1 MEKSA
6 GELRSNTTEQTI
18 SSGLLLLW
26 GCRKRIKR
34 LMKTVGRLPRRTP
47 IPEHQIVEAFHRTAL
62 QLAAILLLILF
73 SDIAPSRATEKN
85 IWEEFSGE
93 KALAHVQRLVD
104 LGPHPGGSDASGKA
118 RDYIEQQLRDSGWQV
133 TRQAFTDDTPRGKI
147 HFVNLIA
154 RFSSDANQASPSFLL
169 CSHYDTKL
177 FDTIRFVGAD
187 DGGSSTGLLLELAR
201 VLGQHASVARNVELV
216 FFDGEEAYE
225 NFSDTDGLYGS
236 RYFAR
241 KLQSEGAKRFRGG
254 ILFDMVGDRSL
265 GITLPADSPAA
276 MARDVF
282 AAAEAL
288 KLRKY
293 FSYLDRD
300 LIDDHAPLNAIGIP
314 TIDIIDFDYPWWH
327 TADDTMDKISAQSLQ
342 IVGSVALYYLAE
354 FGLKR

>member
-1 MEKSA
+1 
-6 GELRSNTTEQTI
+6 
-18 SSGLLLLW
+18 
-26 GCRKRIKR
+26 
-34 LMKTVGRLPRRTP
+34 
-47 IPEHQIVEAFHRTAL
+47 
-62 QLAAILLLILF
+62 
-73 SDIAPSRATEKN
+73 
-85 IWEEFSGE
+85 
-93 KALAHVQRLVD
+93 
-104 LGPHPGGSDASGKA
+104 
-118 RDYIEQQLRDSGWQV
+118 
-133 TRQAFTDDTPRGKI
+133 
-147 HFVNLIA
+147 LIA
-154 RFSSDANQASPSFLL
+154 RFSDDANAASPSFLL

-177 FDTIRFVGAD
+177 FDAIRFVGAN

-201 VLGQHASVARNVELV
+201 VLGQHPSLARKLELA

-225 NFSDTDGLYGS
+225 NFSGTDGLYGS

-241 KLQSEGAKRFRGG
+241 QLQSEGAKQPARSATHNVAGGFRGG

-265 GITLPADSPAA
+265 GVTLPADSPAA
-276 MARDVF
+276 MARDIF

-293 FSYLDRD
+293 FSYLDRN

-327 TADDTMDKISAQSLQ
+327 TADDTMDKISSQSLQ

>member
-1 MEKSA
+1 MEYGSVA
-6 GELRSNTTEQTI
+6 V
-18 SSGLLLLW
+18 
-26 GCRKRIKR
+26 
-34 LMKTVGRLPRRTP
+34 MKLPRALLHNCITP
-47 IPEHQIVEAFHRTAL
+47 FF
-62 QLAAILLLILF
+62 LIGLV
-73 SDIAPSRATEKN
+73 SVTCLNSSRASEGK
-85 IWEEFSGE
+85 IWQEFSGD

-104 LGPHPGGSDASGKA
+104 VGPHPAGSEAIEKA
-118 RDYIEQQLRDSGWQV
+118 RDYVEGQLRQFGWQV

-154 RFSSDANQASPSFLL
+154 RFPGSTSPSFLF
-169 CSHYDTKL
+169 CSHYDTKS
-177 FDTIRFVGAD
+177 FATIRFVGAN

-201 VLGQHASVARNVELV
+201 VLGQHASVAGSVELA

-225 NFSDTDGLYGS
+225 NFSETDGLYGS

-241 KLQSEGAKRFRGG
+241 QLQSEGGRRFRGG
-254 ILFDMVGDRSL
+254 ILFDMIGDRSL

-276 MARDVF
+276 MARDLF

-300 LIDDHAPLNAIGIP
+300 LIDDHAPLNAAGIP
-314 TIDIIDFDYPWWH
+314 TIDVIDFDYRWWH
-327 TADDTMDKISAQSLQ
+327 TADDTMDKISGQSLE

-354 FGLKR
+354 FALKR

>member
-1 MEKSA
+1 MD
-6 GELRSNTTEQTI
+6 I
-18 SSGLLLLW
+18 
-26 GCRKRIKR
+26 
-34 LMKTVGRLPRRTP
+34 VGRPPRRTP
-47 IPEHQIVEAFHRTAL
+47 IQVHQLIKPSRREANEMDGGGKRTSERERVSQTEL
-62 QLAAILLLILF
+62 KLAAILLLTSVLQVN
-73 SDIAPSRATEKN
+73 PSRAAETK
-85 IWEEFSGE
+85 IWEEFSAE

-104 LGPHPGGSDASGKA
+104 LGPHPAGSEAIEKVK
-118 RDYIEQQLRDSGWQV
+118 DYIEEQLRHSGWQV

-154 RFSSDANQASPSFLL
+154 RFAGDANPASPSLLL

-177 FDTIRFVGAD
+177 FDAIRFVGAN

-201 VLGQHASVARNVELV
+201 VLGQHPSLARKLELA

-225 NFSDTDGLYGS
+225 NFSETDGLYGS

-241 KLQSEGAKRFRGG
+241 QLQGEGAKQFRGG

-265 GITLPADSPAA
+265 GVTLPADSPAA
-276 MARDVF
+276 MARDIF

-293 FSYLDRD
+293 FSYLDRN

>member
-1 MEKSA
+1 MMARVRAS
-6 GELRSNTTEQTI
+6 RPN
-18 SSGLLLLW
+18 
-26 GCRKRIKR
+26 
-34 LMKTVGRLPRRTP
+34 
-47 IPEHQIVEAFHRTAL
+47 AL
-62 QLAAILLLILF
+62 QLAAILLLMSFLQVTR
-73 SDIAPSRATEKN
+73 SRAADTK

-93 KALAHVQRLVD
+93 KALAHVQHLVD
-104 LGPHPGGSDASGKA
+104 LGPHPGGSKAIEKA
-118 RDYIEQQLRDSGWQV
+118 RDYIEQQLRAFGGQV

-154 RFSSDANQASPSFLL
+154 RFSGDTNKGSPSFLL

-177 FDTIRFVGAD
+177 FDTIRFVGAN

-201 VLGQHASVARNVELV
+201 VLGQHASVAGNVELV

-236 RYFAR
+236 RYFAKQLR
-241 KLQSEGAKRFRGG
+241 SEGAKQFRGG
-254 ILFDMVGDRSL
+254 ILFDMIGDRSL

-342 IVGSVALYYLAE
+342 IVGSVALYYLTESA
-354 FGLKR
+354 LKR

>member
-1 MEKSA
+1 MGGALGCWSNEVVN
-6 GELRSNTTEQTI
+6 LRAA
-18 SSGLLLLW
+18 LLDHS
-26 GCRKRIKR
+26 I
-34 LMKTVGRLPRRTP
+34 TP
-47 IPEHQIVEAFHRTAL
+47 SLVIV
-62 QLAAILLLILF
+62 LASFTCLN
-73 SDIAPSRATEKN
+73 SSRASETK
-85 IWEEFSGE
+85 IWQEFSGE
-93 KALAHVQRLVD
+93 KALTHVQRLVD
-104 LGPHPGGSDASGKA
+104 LGPHPAGSDAIEKA
-118 RDYIEQQLRDSGWQV
+118 RNYIEDELRHSGWQI

-154 RFSSDANQASPSFLL
+154 RFSNDANTASPSFLF

-177 FDTIRFVGAD
+177 FDTIRFVGAN

-201 VLGQHASVARNVELV
+201 VLGHHANIARNVELV

-225 NFSDTDGLYGS
+225 NFSETDGLYGS
-236 RYFAR
+236 RFFA
-241 KLQSEGAKRFRGG
+241 KQLQSEGAKKIRGG

-300 LIDDHAPLNAIGIP
+300 MIDDHTPLNATGIP

-327 TADDTMDKISAQSLQ
+327 TADDTMDKITAQSLQ

-354 FGLKR
+354 FGLKG

>member
-1 MEKSA
+1 MECWSNGVVNLRQALLQHSITPSLLVVLASA
-6 GELRSNTTEQTI
+6 I
-18 SSGLLLLW
+18 GLN
-26 GCRKRIKR
+26 
-34 LMKTVGRLPRRTP
+34 
-47 IPEHQIVEAFHRTAL
+47 
-62 QLAAILLLILF
+62 
-73 SDIAPSRATEKN
+73 SSRASEKK

-104 LGPHPGGSDASGKA
+104 LGPHPAGSDAIEKA
-118 RDYIEQQLRDSGWQV
+118 RDYIEEQLRHSGWQV

-147 HFVNLIA
+147 RFVNLIA
-154 RFSSDANQASPSFLL
+154 RFAGDKGPASSSLLL

-177 FDTIRFVGAD
+177 FDTIRFVGAN

-201 VLGQHASVARNVELV
+201 VLGQHPTLARRVELA

-225 NFSDTDGLYGS
+225 NFSATDGLYGS

-241 KLQSEGAKRFRGG
+241 QLQGEGAKQFRGG

-265 GITLPADSPAA
+265 GITLPPDSPSALA
-276 MARDVF
+276 QGVF

-314 TIDIIDFDYPWWH
+314 TIDIIDFDYPSWH
-327 TADDTMDKISAQSLQ
+327 TANDTMDKISAQSLQ
-342 IVGSVALYYLAE
+342 IVGSVALNFLAE